1 MAKRKT
7 QPDHNAYNGK
17 PRVSSANGTTIS
29 IDGKE
34 VGAVRLARAAK
45 KGILWTWFLSPA
57 AGAYGSGS
65 APSRAQ
71 AVAEL
76 CLHWGEQQ
84 SCQTQ

>member
-1 MAKRKT
+1 MTKRKT

-17 PRVSSANGTTIS
+17 PRVSSPNGTTIS

-34 VGAVRLARAAK
+34 VGGVRLARAAS
-45 KGILWTWFLSPA
+45 KGIVWMWFLTP
-57 AGAYGSGS
+57 GGSGS

-76 CLHWGEQQ
+76 CLHYGEQ
-84 SCQTQ
+84 SCQTR